1 MVANDVLV
9 NCVGHESCLKND
21 ETFVSEV
28 DVLMKASDL
37 DIEQQDEIEG
47 CISEFFNVAKIP
59 EAIKVLLIVD
69 VTRKGTIFKMR
80 LITELN
86 AHRPSKLPPDR
97 LRWIQYRTCVKG
109 SFTQEIHEVDVF
121 YDVGIIMEEGKK
133 LIWYLGCV

>member
-97 LRWIQYRTCVKG
+97 LR
-109 SFTQEIHEVDVF
+109 
-121 YDVGIIMEEGKK
+121 
-133 LIWYLGCV
+133 